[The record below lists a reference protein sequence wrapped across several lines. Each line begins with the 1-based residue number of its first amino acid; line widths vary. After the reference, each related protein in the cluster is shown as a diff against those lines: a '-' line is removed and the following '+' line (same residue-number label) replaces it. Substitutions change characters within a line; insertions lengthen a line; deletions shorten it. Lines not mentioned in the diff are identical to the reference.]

1 MKRFGAIILLLF
13 SAVAGMRAAGEE
25 YINGIAAIANDSILT
40 YREVRDYT
48 LSALE
53 MLYRTQGNN
62 PRFLEQREREIQ
74 LEGLDQLIEKQLI
87 LDEFKSSGGALPDS
101 FIDDEIKDRIRQ
113 KFGDRAHLIKN
124 LQAEGIT
131 FETFRKRI
139 HDEIIVA
146 YMQQKNVSSVILIS
160 PAKIERYYATN
171 LANYKMGEEIKL
183 RMIVLGR
190 SSVES
195 VDEVKRLASE
205 VQAKIGQGA
214 PFAEMAAVYSTG
226 SQRTEGGDWGW
237 IELNKLNKGL
247 SDVAFALSTGQRSDV
262 IGLARQDGFYWTY
275 HYDPAGAITSARKYT
290 EKDAFLEE
298 KKFTSGS
305 PDPGL
310 PAPQEFYLMLVE
322 DRRPARVRP
331 LSEVRADIEKDL
343 QAQERARLRRKWID
357 RLMAKA
363 YVRRF

>member
-1 MKRFGAIILLLF
+1 MLVLF
-13 SAVAGMRAAGEE
+13 SAISGMRGAGEE
-25 YINGIAAIANDSILT
+25 SINGIAAIANDAILT
-40 YREVRDYT
+40 YREVQDYAMN
-48 LSALE
+48 SLE
-53 MLYRTQGNN
+53 LLYRTYGNS
-62 PRFLEQREREIQ
+62 PQILEQREREIRTDS
-74 LEGLDQLIEKQLI
+74 LDQLIEKQLI
-87 LDEFKSSGGALPDS
+87 LDDFKGSGGALPDS

-131 FETFRKRI
+131 FETFRKRV
-139 HDEIIVA
+139 HDDIILA

-195 VDEVKRLASE
+195 VDEVKRLATE
-205 VQAKIGQGA
+205 VQVKIDQGA
-214 PFAEMAAVYSTG
+214 SFAEMASIHSTG
-226 SQRTEGGDWGW
+226 SQRNEGGDWGW
-237 IELNKLNKGL
+237 IELTKLNKGL
-247 SDVAFALSTGQRSDV
+247 SDAASALSTGQRSDV

-275 HYDPAGAITSARKYT
+275 HYDRAGAMTSARKYT
-290 EKDAFLEE
+290 EKDAFIEE
-298 KKFTSGS
+298 KKFNSGA

-310 PAPQEFYLMLVE
+310 PGPQEFYLMQVE

-343 QAQERARLRRKWID
+343 QAQERARLRRRWID
-357 RLMAKA
+357 RLLAKA